1 MFGSFIHSMRLFL
14 YLRIV
19 KLNKRA
25 FLTLLLI
32 CGLLSFRISQAQHII
47 VAQVY
52 KANAD
57 SDAVY
62 SISIRNSSNDS
73 IMVLHTQEANL
84 PPFLNTYKYEKTGDV
99 GAAVTL
105 LFGKSNNPLLPE
117 KYRATKTLPPKGEL
131 SLYFTL
137 PATYNT
143 FPKQLVLTYSMLA
156 EKFYPDFLKLEKT
169 GTNAAT
175 KKCKALKEKHG
186 RVFYRKVMF

>member
-1 MFGSFIHSMRLFL
+1 MKTCFFL
-14 YLRIV
+14 LSIIY
-19 KLNKRA
+19 
-25 FLTLLLI
+25 
-32 CGLLSFRISQAQHII
+32 GLLATNSGVAQHII
-47 VAQVY
+47 IAQVY

-62 SISIRNSSNDS
+62 SISIRNSCNDS

-84 PPFLNTYKYEKTGDV
+84 PPFLNTYKYEITGDKST
-99 GAAVTL
+99 AITL

-137 PATYNT
+137 PATYNAI
-143 FPKQLVLTYSMLA
+143 PKQLVLTYSMLA

-169 GTNAAT
+169 GTNSASR
-175 KKCKALKEKHG
+175 KCKALKEKHG
-186 RVFYRKVMF
+186 RVFYRKVIF